1 MDRNLCEELTHSIK
15 KIAIWWHKSE
25 MIHNYHKMVRV
36 TWIPGSSG
44 YKEPVFTVPE
54 AMWGS
59 DGP

>member
-1 MDRNLCEELTHSIK
+1 MDRNLFEELARSLKEI
-15 KIAIWWHKSE
+15 IDWHESE

-36 TWIPGSSG
+36 KWVPGSSG

-59 DGP
+59 DAP